1 MWGSQSWLQPPFR
14 RLKIPKGI
22 PVKPRSPNHVII
34 RRPRPGQSGQRP
46 TINRTHDAEGKAI
59 ASQNSTKH
67 GFTSTKVV
75 VPGESQEEFDNFR
88 EGILESLD
96 PQSAHEDELS
106 DRVVAA
112 MWRLKRFNRLENAFF
127 ADRINAIQNE
137 MGIEDPDAAGA
148 MLFTD
153 PQQMKRMSLF
163 LRYMTA
169 TQRECNKAKSELEKE
184 QKRRVQAEFE
194 QAALEPMQ
202 AEPVEPGEP
211 VGSVSQAPVGQAILP
226 AAAFQAASA
235 QTGNSSPAREEESN
249 PARTHSVYSR

>member
-1 MWGSQSWLQPPFR
+1 MSSSAARALANQANAQLSTGP
-14 RLKIPKGI
+14 I
-22 PVKPRSPNHVII
+22 
-34 RRPRPGQSGQRP
+34 
-46 TINRTHDAEGKAI
+46 TAEGKAI

-67 GFTSTKVV
+67 GLTSTKVV

-96 PQSAHEDELS
+96 PQSPFETELA

-112 MWRLKRFNRLENAFF
+112 MWRLKRFHRLENAFF

-163 LRYMTA
+163 LRYMTG
-169 TQRECNKAKSELEKE
+169 TQREYSKAKSELEKE

-194 QAALEPMQ
+194 QAALEEM
-202 AEPVEPGEP
+202 VETAKKQS
-211 VGSVSQAPVGQAILP
+211 VGFVSQSEPIHPQPATAAQP
-226 AAAFQAASA
+226 AAA
-235 QTGNSSPAREEESN
+235 SSPALALRL
-249 PARTHSVYSR
+249 